1 MIDTTLSTFE
11 CDVIEASLEVP
22 VLVTFWAPWCGPCKT
37 LGPLL
42 ERLEREYGGRFRLV
56 NVNSDTNPELVASF
70 NLKSIPYAAVF
81 VDGNAVAQFL
91 GAQPEPYVRAFLDR
105 VIPNPAELEH
115 RCAREALARGQ
126 VAIAE
131 ESLRNALALDPSSD
145 AARLDLTA
153 ILLERGE
160 VEAARMHFE
169 ALGTHA
175 HEQSTYHTVRA
186 RMDAVEIAATLPP
199 PELLER
205 RVERDAGDLQARLD
219 LADLHIARREYP
231 AALDQLLEI
240 VRRDRTFGE
249 DVGRVRML
257 EVFDMAA
264 AHPALVDDYRN
275 RLSQVL
281 F

>member
-1 MIDTTLSTFE
+1 
-11 CDVIEASLEVP
+11 
-22 VLVTFWAPWCGPCKT
+22 
-37 LGPLL
+37 
-42 ERLEREYGGRFRLV
+42 
-56 NVNSDTNPELVASF
+56 
-70 NLKSIPYAAVF
+70 VF
-81 VDGNAVAQFL
+81 VDGNAVAQFM
-91 GAQPEPYVRAFLDR
+91 GAQPEGYVRAFLDR

-131 ESLRNALALDPSSD
+131 EALRNALALDPASD
-145 AARLDLTA
+145 AARLDIAA
-153 ILLERGE
+153 ILLDRGD
-160 VEAARMHFE
+160 VDAARLHFS
-169 ALGTHA
+169 ALGSRA
-175 HEQSTYHTVRA
+175 HEQSTYYTVRA
-186 RMDAVEIAATLPP
+186 RMDAVEIAAALPP

-205 RVERDAGDLQARLD
+205 RVECDGGDLQARLD

-264 AHPALVDDYRN
+264 AHPALVDAYRA